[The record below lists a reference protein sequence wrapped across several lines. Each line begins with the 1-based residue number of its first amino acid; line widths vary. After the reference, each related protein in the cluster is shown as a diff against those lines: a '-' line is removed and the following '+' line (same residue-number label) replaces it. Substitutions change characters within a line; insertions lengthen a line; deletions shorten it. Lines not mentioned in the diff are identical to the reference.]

1 MTDQLRALTI
11 ARHGRIPSML
21 LALLSVSCVCAAS
34 DGLAARLPLSAPT
47 GISMMADAEKLK
59 PGEYLW
65 APDVAPQG
73 PILIVVSLKTQHA
86 HVYRN
91 GVLIGISTVST
102 GKAGYQTPTGIFT
115 VLQKH
120 VEHRSNLYENAPMPY
135 MQRLTWS
142 GIALHA
148 GNLPGYPASHG
159 CVRLPLGFA
168 KLLFG
173 ITRLGLTVVITD
185 DAAMPWTAPT
195 PAVLTEAPASQG
207 EAAMTMSWQ
216 PQRSPNGQLS
226 ILISSADARLRV
238 LRNGVE
244 IGSAPVAIRGQLA
257 ADRAYVLSAID
268 AEGLH
273 WQRLPLPGQSAGSA
287 AEPMPEP
294 RDDLTLPPDFR
305 RSLVSILT
313 PGTTLVVT
321 GDPLNPGGTG
331 KQLTVISGEN

>member
-1 MTDQLRALTI
+1 M
-11 ARHGRIPSML
+11 
-21 LALLSVSCVCAAS
+21 LALLSVSCAGAAS
-34 DGLAARLPLSAPT
+34 DGLAAQRSQSVPT
-47 GISMMADAEKLK
+47 GVSMMADAEKLK

-65 APDVAPQG
+65 GPDVAPQG
-73 PILIVVSLKTQHA
+73 PILIVVSLQTQHA

-142 GIALHA
+142 GIAMHA

-159 CVRLPLGFA
+159 CVRLPLAFA
-168 KLLFG
+168 RLLFG
-173 ITRLGLTVVITD
+173 ITRLGLTVVITN
-185 DAAMPWTAPT
+185 DAAMPWTAPS
-195 PAVLTEAPASQG
+195 PAVLIEAPAWQG
-207 EAAMTMSWQ
+207 EAAITTSWQ
-216 PQRSPNGQLS
+216 PQRSPSGQLS
-226 ILISSADARLRV
+226 ILISSADTRLRV

-244 IGSAPVAIRGQLA
+244 IGSAPVAVRGALA
-257 ADRAYVLSAID
+257 ADRAYVLRTID

-273 WQRLPLPGQSAGSA
+273 WLRLPLPGQSVGSA
-287 AEPMPEP
+287 GEPMPEP
-294 RDDLTLPPDFR
+294 QDDVTLPPDFR

-313 PGTTLVVT
+313 PGTTLIVT
-321 GDPLNPGGTG
+321 RDRLDADGMGQN
-331 KQLTVISGEN
+331 LTVISGEN